1 MILPSG
7 RRCVLNAVPVH
18 GTENFKDGLPKKLG
32 MYRKGMSRMDAST
45 FTDLLEDGRRPKA
58 MVKQNGDGNER
69 TGPCQNAREMWL
81 DARSTGPIFGN
92 RQNEY
97 LEDGSEKRASGKSCR
112 SRRSDPRC
120 YQPVIPK
127 VGGWTRTKTAR
138 HGPAPAS
145 QIPRNGNRFKT
156 KMSQYI
162 NPAKSIE
169 WSTPQWLYDALH
181 EEFNFK
187 LDACATADIAKCEK
201 YFSQQED
208 ALLQRWENPTFC
220 NPPYGISLKRWIGKA
235 HSEAVRGNLVVML
248 LPARTDVDWF
258 HRYCYAPGVEIR
270 FIKGRVNFGGR
281 SGRSRAPFP
290 SMIVIFRPPALTK
303 GIDKKATPVIR

>member
-1 MILPSG
+1 
-7 RRCVLNAVPVH
+7 
-18 GTENFKDGLPKKLG
+18 
-32 MYRKGMSRMDAST
+32 MDAST
-45 FTDLLEDGRRPKA
+45 FMVLLEDGRRPKS
-58 MVKQNGDGNER
+58 MVEQNGDGNER
-69 TGPCQNAREMWL
+69 TGPCQNAREVRP
-81 DARSTGPIFGN
+81 DARSTRPISGN
-92 RQNEY
+92 RKNEH
-97 LEDGSEKRASGKSCR
+97 LEDGNEKRAGGQSCR
-112 SRRSDPRC
+112 SRRSNLRRD
-120 YQPVIPK
+120 QPVIPK

-145 QIPRNGNRFKT
+145 KIPRNGNRFET
-156 KMSQYI
+156 EMSQYI

-220 NPPYGISLKRWIGKA
+220 NPPYGGSLKRWIGKA
-235 HSEAVRGNLVVML
+235 HSEAIRGNLVVML

-258 HRYCYAPGVEIR
+258 HRYCFVPGVEIR
-270 FIKGRVNFGGR
+270 FIKGRVNFGGV

-290 SMIVIFRPPALTK
+290 SMIVIFRPPLLAIS
-303 GIDKKATPVIR
+303 IDKKAVRVIR